1 MDDDKKFKL
10 LMFFYKVV
18 SLETTFL
25 SQILY
30 LKSSLSFAFAF
41 MKKRYILNRSQWKP
55 LLWWLTTSI
64 RDRIDHY
71 LGNPS
76 SNLRAAL
83 LHHNNPSFSMM
94 LPWLEPMTLNSNI
107 NYWIESWSFHLKTNL
122 VDEGRLNLWWHL
134 T

>member
-1 MDDDKKFKL
+1 MDDDKKIKL

-41 MKKRYILNRSQWKP
+41 IKKRYILNKSQWKP

-64 RDRIDHY
+64 GDRIDHY
-71 LGNPS
+71 LYNS
-76 SNLRAAL
+76 SSDLRATL
-83 LHHNNPSFSMM
+83 LHHNNPSFSIM
-94 LPWLEPMTLNSNI
+94 LSWLKSMTFNSNI
-107 NYWIESWSFHLKTNL
+107 NYRIELWSFHLKTNWSMR
-122 VDEGRLNLWWHL
+122 VD
-134 T
+134 

>member
-41 MKKRYILNRSQWKP
+41 MKKRYILNRSQ
-55 LLWWLTTSI
+55 
-64 RDRIDHY
+64 
-71 LGNPS
+71 
-76 SNLRAAL
+76 
-83 LHHNNPSFSMM
+83 
-94 LPWLEPMTLNSNI
+94 
-107 NYWIESWSFHLKTNL
+107 
-122 VDEGRLNLWWHL
+122 
-134 T
+134 